1 MDNELIERLKRP
13 NLVCGSLLWEAATQ
27 GTADNVR
34 IAELHAELAASEAP
48 KPARL
53 LLLAFMVL
61 FVVGPVTSL
70 VLWMIKRG
78 MTQ

>member
-1 MDNELIERLKRP
+1 MNATTPILPKLAILSHKAAPFASGYLPDFARGLFARLE
-13 NLVCGSLLWEAATQ
+13 S
-27 GTADNVR
+27 
-34 IAELHAELAASEAP
+34 AP

>member
-1 MDNELIERLKRP
+1 M
-13 NLVCGSLLWEAATQ
+13 
-27 GTADNVR
+27 
-34 IAELHAELAASEAP
+34 

-53 LLLAFMVL
+53 LLLAFTVL

-78 MTQ
+78 MKDG